1 MNIMFMPE
9 VSPEERKILLEQN
22 ADAIEETSYQ
32 KPLTQEELDM
42 RRESLTDNCIK
53 LSELEEEKKELV
65 KGYKDRMDPLI
76 SDNKI
81 LMSEVR
87 TRQSKVDGRLFHM
100 KNHDTSMMETYDE
113 EGFLVSTRRLRPDE
127 KQKTIMSQLRA
138 AN

>member
-1 MNIMFMPE
+1 MPE

-22 ADAIEETSYQ
+22 ADIIEETKYQ
-32 KPLTQEELDM
+32 KPLTQDDLDL
-42 RRESLTDNCIK
+42 RRERLTDNCIK
-53 LSELEEEKKELV
+53 LSELEEEKKEVV

-76 SDNKI
+76 ADNKI

-87 TRQSKVDGRLFHM
+87 TKQSTVQGRLFHM
-100 KNHDTSMMETYDE
+100 KNHDTSMMETFDE
-113 EGFLVSTRRLRPDE
+113 DGLLVSTRRLRPDE